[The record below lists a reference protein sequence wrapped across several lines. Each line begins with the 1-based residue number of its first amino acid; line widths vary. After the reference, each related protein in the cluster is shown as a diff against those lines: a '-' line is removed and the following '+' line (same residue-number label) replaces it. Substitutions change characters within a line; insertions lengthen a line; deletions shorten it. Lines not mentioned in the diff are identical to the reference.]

1 MIAIKMLVCNKS
13 FLHSLDLVSEVKL
26 VCIARQGKDKK
37 TERGGGTSAASK
49 DNRGLTKV
57 RSGGTSIR
65 WVL

>member
-1 MIAIKMLVCNKS
+1 MVIEIDGGFSTPYDSNQ
-13 FLHSLDLVSEVKL
+13 DLVSEVKL
-26 VCIARQGKDKK
+26 VCSARQGKDKK